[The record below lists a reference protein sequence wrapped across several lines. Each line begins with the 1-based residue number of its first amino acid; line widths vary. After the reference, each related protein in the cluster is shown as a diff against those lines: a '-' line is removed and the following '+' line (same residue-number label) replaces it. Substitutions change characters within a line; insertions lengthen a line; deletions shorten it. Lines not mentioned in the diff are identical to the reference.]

1 MDLLECL
8 CKLRKGGF
16 NLKFE
21 LDKDKDK
28 VEMTLLDYPLHSR
41 NYNNVEEFL
50 KYILEEIQNIVKVR
64 LEETYKQFISHNVV
78 IEFCECETDTE
89 IFFECD
95 YNTSHMDCFIT
106 STPKELYDNIRKA
119 QKTRFDSNFE
129 DNFVFIDK
137 CMYSCD
143 VREIINSLDL
153 FDNKVAITKNGKAFY
168 KDTFSGNLFCCQL
181 KDGKQIVQKQT
192 GLKYEVKDS
201 TVLLVQ
207 ENKVEAVAP
216 KYAFCRLNV
225 NVTKKE
231 IEQLLKEHNADRI
244 FTHRRTMYWIDSVT
258 NELIHVRV
266 DLSKERHKIYDVIRK
281 RDISFVLSSI
291 DPKDSEALF
300 TLTTSLTPNNVWSNK
315 GQDIDYVINPS
326 SVCEIPDGE
335 YIDYITKKKFQIQDG
350 KVVQEVKVVKEEKK
364 KKYWLYIDSS
374 SLENGIWPVL
384 NSHINKGTVE
394 PYIVC
399 LKRGLKFHLNNNHVV
414 STNIESP
421 FEFVDEFTGR
431 KITL

>member
-1 MDLLECL
+1 
-8 CKLRKGGF
+8 
-16 NLKFE
+16 
-21 LDKDKDK
+21 
-28 VEMTLLDYPLHSR
+28 
-41 NYNNVEEFL
+41 
-50 KYILEEIQNIVKVR
+50 
-64 LEETYKQFISHNVV
+64 
-78 IEFCECETDTE
+78 
-89 IFFECD
+89 
-95 YNTSHMDCFIT
+95 
-106 STPKELYDNIRKA
+106 
-119 QKTRFDSNFE
+119 
-129 DNFVFIDK
+129 
-137 CMYSCD
+137 
-143 VREIINSLDL
+143 
-153 FDNKVAITKNGKAFY
+153 
-168 KDTFSGNLFCCQL
+168 
-181 KDGKQIVQKQT
+181 
-192 GLKYEVKDS
+192 
-201 TVLLVQ
+201 
-207 ENKVEAVAP
+207 
-216 KYAFCRLNV
+216 
-225 NVTKKE
+225 
-231 IEQLLKEHNADRI
+231 
-244 FTHRRTMYWIDSVT
+244 MYWIDSVT